1 MRRAPRLVPSYPAI
15 ASGALALGLA
25 LAAAGAAGAVTVPI
39 DQSQIV
45 DLSAPAGNVMIG
57 NPAIADVTLINP
69 RRMAVFGHGYGVT
82 NLIVTDRMGRIIMQQ
97 QIEVGPGNVG
107 RVSVYRGATVNTFSC
122 SPRCERTP
130 MPGEDKGSYEA
141 YSAPFKDYTDRARA
155 DTGQTSASN

>member
-1 MRRAPRLVPSYPAI
+1 MGRDRRIVPSNTAI

-25 LAAAGAAGAVTVPI
+25 LAAASAASAVTVQI
-39 DQSQIV
+39 DQSQIL
-45 DLSAPAGNVMIG
+45 DLAAPAGNVMVG
-57 NPAIADVTLINP
+57 NPAIADVTLISP

-97 QIEVGPGNVG
+97 QLEVAPSNIG
-107 RVSVYRGATVNTFSC
+107 RVSVYRGASVNTFSC

-141 YSAPFKDYTDRARA
+141 YSGPFKDYTDRARA
-155 DTGQTSASN
+155 DTAQSGASN